1 MKPPSLDE
9 FVEHGEQRLSVMGE
23 NPKAYKKSLIAKFL
37 AWSDND
43 WHTGNG
49 RKIKNWK
56 STLSNTLP
64 YLKAERIDVKEPTT
78 ITEKLIYGQYNNN

>member
-1 MKPPSLDE
+1 MKPPTLDE

-64 YLKAERIDVKEPTT
+64 YLRAEKIEVNDAKTVQSNFLKER
-78 ITEKLIYGQYNNN
+78 YGIS